1 MNIRLAIKRK
11 KDNLYYGDLEW
22 AGLDK
27 ARLFKRE
34 QDIKSFLSFNG
45 YELHSFENGSTSKDM
60 VRTKVSGIKIV
71 KLKLVELK

>member
-27 ARLFKRE
+27 ARLFKR
-34 QDIKSFLSFNG
+34 
-45 YELHSFENGSTSKDM
+45 SK
-60 VRTKVSGIKIV
+60 T
-71 KLKLVELK
+71 LNHF